1 LLAFSDGTLV
11 DNPRWL
17 RNSLKRLRVLNRKL
31 ARQKK
36 GSTNW
41 RQTAARIARL
51 HGKIANQRRDFW
63 HKMTR
68 QLVNQYDLICIENLT
83 LGFMTANRHLALSAH
98 DAALGEFRN
107 MLAYK
112 AEEAGRQVVS
122 VPPQY
127 TSQLCS
133 ECGTIVTKSLNV
145 RVHQCAA
152 CGLKIDR
159 DVNAARNILTLGLSV
174 CDITVRFY
182 NINTWTNRRTS
193 RGTLFCYPSPRGQ
206 RAWK

>member
-1 LLAFSDGTLV
+1 M
-11 DNPRWL
+11 
-17 RNSLKRLRVLNRKL
+17 LNRKL

-41 RQTAARIARL
+41 RQTAARLARL

-112 AEEAGRQVVS
+112 AEEAGRQVAL
-122 VPPQY
+122 VPPQH
-127 TSQLCS
+127 TSQMCS
-133 ECGTIVTKSLNV
+133 GCGRLVAKSLSE
-145 RVHQCAA
+145 RVHQCDA
-152 CGLKIDR
+152 CGLELDR

-174 CDITVRFY
+174 CDSTLALAGVSQEAPHF
-182 NINTWTNRRTS
+182 WALTN
-193 RGTLFCYPSPRGQ
+193 
-206 RAWK
+206 